1 MPDANK
7 LSKPEHVKDAIW
19 RQHLAW
25 MDVMGKQADENFAR
39 HVAQVKKNGGRAQ

>member
-1 MPDANK
+1 MSDANK

-25 MDVMGKQADENFAR
+25 LDFMGKLADENFAR
-39 HVAQVKKNGGRAQ
+39 HVALVNKNGGRAQ

>member
-7 LSKPEHVKDAIW
+7 LSKPEHVKDTIW

>member
-1 MPDANK
+1 MPDPGK
-7 LSKPEHVKDAIW
+7 PSKPEHVKEDTW

-25 MDVMGKQADENFAR
+25 LDVMSKQVDENFAR

>member
-19 RQHLAW
+19 RQRLAW

>member
-1 MPDANK
+1 MSDSNK

-25 MDVMGKQADENFAR
+25 LDVMGKQVDENFSR
-39 HVAQVKKNGGRAQ
+39 HLAQVKKSGGRVQ

>member
-1 MPDANK
+1 MSDANK

-25 MDVMGKQADENFAR
+25 MDVMSKQVEENFAR

>member
-1 MPDANK
+1 MSDVNK
-7 LSKPEHVKDAIW
+7 LNKPEHVKDAIW

-25 MDVMGKQADENFAR
+25 MDVMGKQVDENFAR